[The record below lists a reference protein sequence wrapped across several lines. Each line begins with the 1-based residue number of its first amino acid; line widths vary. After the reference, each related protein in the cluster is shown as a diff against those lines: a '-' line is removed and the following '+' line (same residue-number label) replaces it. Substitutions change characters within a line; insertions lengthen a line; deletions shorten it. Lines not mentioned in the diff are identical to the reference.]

1 MADNVN
7 HPPHYTR
14 GGIETIDFI
23 EAKEL
28 SWCLGN
34 VVKYVSRAGHKGDK
48 LEDLGKAAWYLR
60 REIEWLGGDVNNDE
74 SQSIRQRDEQIAKLA
89 AENLAALAQRDNA
102 RKEAEKWK
110 TENMESQAEIRK
122 VKIECDQIRQA
133 AKLERRDLLAS
144 LEHSGTERV
153 KAINERDEARN
164 QIAELTQ
171 RLNDAYKAAATWTPI
186 ASRIQ
191 GERDSAIAERD
202 EARQDLDAAR
212 KQIAELTWQ
221 CEAERK
227 QADEWNASA
236 CKLQAE
242 LDEARKQFA
251 ELTRQRNI
259 GVSRPPDGW
268 YDAACQMADQ
278 RDEARRQVVELT
290 KQLVAAGLLQ
300 PTETE
305 QCHG

>member
-1 MADNVN
+1 MSDNVN

-28 SWCLGN
+28 NWCLGN

-48 LEDLGKAAWYLR
+48 LEDLKKAAWYLR
-60 REIEWLGGDVNNDE
+60 REIERLGG
-74 SQSIRQRDEQIAKLA
+74 
-89 AENLAALAQRDNA
+89 
-102 RKEAEKWK
+102 
-110 TENMESQAEIRK
+110 
-122 VKIECDQIRQA
+122 
-133 AKLERRDLLAS
+133 
-144 LEHSGTERV
+144 
-153 KAINERDEARN
+153 
-164 QIAELTQ
+164 IAEY
-171 RLNDAYKAAATWTPI
+171 N
-186 ASRIQ
+186 
-191 GERDSAIAERD
+191 
-202 EARQDLDAAR
+202 
-212 KQIAELTWQ
+212 KQIAELRQ
-221 CEAERK
+221 LLDLAN
-227 QADEWNASA
+227 QNADKWNASA

-251 ELTRQRNI
+251 ELARQRGI
-259 GVSRPPDGW
+259 GVNRPPDGW
-268 YDAACQMADQ
+268 YDAACQLADQ